1 MGFPVLR
8 SVPCRIRKRWMIYIG
23 DRHWM
28 HYMQSVKSILFK
40 RRCRAQSC
48 RRLSMNYTKWFLF
61 SAYLFLF
68 NMQNVFYRV
77 FCLFVY
83 EYFLL
88 CVSFVSWLSLFVFV
102 VFSETIV
109 FLLSE

>member
-68 NMQNVFYRV
+68 NLQNVFYRV

-83 EYFLL
+83 GYFLFRIFICFFGCL
-88 CVSFVSWLSLFVFV
+88 YLY
-102 VFSETIV
+102 
-109 FLLSE
+109 LLSFWKRK